1 MRMIEQ
7 PYDPNR
13 RLTYEEKLRKRL
25 SLVEEVDEY
34 VRETILY
41 CDDEEEL
48 IALGSV
54 LQILSKNIL
63 TSVMNKK
70 DWRQVIDKYVKDVE
84 QETDLGS
91 VRRQYRDYF

>member
-1 MRMIEQ
+1 MIE
-7 PYDPNR
+7 PTKDPNL
-13 RLTYEEKLRKRL
+13 RLTYEERARKRI

-34 VRETILY
+34 IRETILY

-63 TSVMNKK
+63 TTVMDKK
-70 DWRQVIDKYVKDVE
+70 DWKHVIVKYVRDVE

-91 VRRQYRDYF
+91 VRRQYKDYF